1 MGFASTKTGLIAERP
16 EQGGSSESP
25 RANWIVRTLFLAY
38 RGAIRPILGSGCRFE
53 PSCSSFAE
61 QSIARH
67 GFWRGSLLGAR
78 RVLRCHPFHPGGYD
92 PVP

>member
-1 MGFASTKTGLIAERP
+1 MGVVATKFKGVAKRP
-16 EQGGSSESP
+16 EDGGTCEEP
-25 RANWIVRTLFLAY
+25 RVNWIVRALFVAY
-38 RGAIRPILGSGCRFE
+38 RGGIRPMLGSGCRFE